1 MNFNRIRRKI
11 SLDGKVA
18 IVTGA
23 SRPNGQGRATAR
35 ALAARGA
42 SILVTDIPEQV
53 PEMTE
58 GVGGGGMGSSSL
70 LLETVEELKTMGAQA
85 ACFPANLA
93 KKEDIRKITEAAVGI
108 FGGIDILVNNAAVF
122 CGSKPLADLRERDLE
137 LTYQINFKAV
147 VELCKSVIP
156 FMRDRGGG
164 SIINNSSGTALVTT
178 PCLFYYG
185 VSKAFLMGLTKS

>member
-70 LLETVEELKTMGAQA
+70 LLETVE
-85 ACFPANLA
+85 
-93 KKEDIRKITEAAVGI
+93 
-108 FGGIDILVNNAAVF
+108 
-122 CGSKPLADLRERDLE
+122 
-137 LTYQINFKAV
+137 
-147 VELCKSVIP
+147 
-156 FMRDRGGG
+156 
-164 SIINNSSGTALVTT
+164 
-178 PCLFYYG
+178 
-185 VSKAFLMGLTKS
+185 